1 MKNMINLKNET
12 LLVIAPHAD
21 DEILGCGGLIS
32 KIKKAGG
39 KVYVLIFNAGSVH
52 GKNKEEA
59 TKIWK
64 KETASAMKLL
74 KVDEYDI
81 IFSSDK
87 DNRFLDIKP
96 IHTLIDTI
104 ETTSL
109 VSLKKIKPSI
119 VAIPTNHSH
128 HQDHVR
134 VFEASIAALRP
145 LGSLTSRTVISYEAP
160 EHSKLSVSGVFEPN
174 FYIDIENEIDKKIQA
189 FYKYKNQVRPGVRDK
204 LTIKNQAAYRGHDV
218 GKKYCEAYLIHRFVF

>member
-109 VSLKKIKPSI
+109 VSLKKIK
-119 VAIPTNHSH
+119 
-128 HQDHVR
+128 
-134 VFEASIAALRP
+134 
-145 LGSLTSRTVISYEAP
+145 AP
-160 EHSKLSVSGVFEPN
+160 DNLN
-174 FYIDIENEIDKKIQA
+174 
-189 FYKYKNQVRPGVRDK
+189 
-204 LTIKNQAAYRGHDV
+204 
-218 GKKYCEAYLIHRFVF
+218 